1 MDLDIFSTTFLKRC
15 IFWQWWQSSNLF
27 RGARR
32 QFIMM
37 AELQSLL
44 WSTACF
50 RNLDPATIQFTSAP
64 RHSILNESVKSRL
77 SPIAMSADLEWLL
90 IRVSWLPLILYS
102 LSPDWRLLHR
112 NTILTLSTGFPEAPS
127 CLGSQCVIPIMIS
140 QPKIE
145 LNKVAHRVIS
155 RTSIR
160 INTPASPT
168 QRWSYGLLNSGPS
181 LINGIQTI
189 NISDESGVVKI
200 VTRKTKAS
208 PRAVASAYTTSSI
221 RAKSGSRR
229 SLGVTAQLAKRGYRP
244 DLRKVNFPLF
254 FCIPCGGRASEDT
267 RRILVRTH
275 RIHHWKAGRG
285 HVCKIK

>member
-1 MDLDIFSTTFLKRC
+1 
-15 IFWQWWQSSNLF
+15 
-27 RGARR
+27 
-32 QFIMM
+32 
-37 AELQSLL
+37 
-44 WSTACF
+44 
-50 RNLDPATIQFTSAP
+50 
-64 RHSILNESVKSRL
+64 
-77 SPIAMSADLEWLL
+77 MSADLQWLL

-112 NTILTLSTGFPEAPS
+112 KTIPTLSTGFPEAPS
-127 CLGSQCVIPIMIS
+127 CPGSQCVIPIMIS

-168 QRWSYGLLNSGPS
+168 QRWSYGLLNFRPS

-189 NISDESGVVKI
+189 NIFDESGVIKI

-208 PRAVASAYTTSSI
+208 PHAVVSAYTASFI

-229 SLGVTAQLAKRGYRP
+229 SLGVTAQLARRGYRP
-244 DLRKVNFPLF
+244 DLRKVNFPLIF
-254 FCIPCGGRASEDT
+254 LYSLRRKSFGGHQMHSR
-267 RRILVRTH
+267 
-275 RIHHWKAGRG
+275 
-285 HVCKIK
+285 